1 MMGFLPNIFFPK
13 SSDMNLLYK
22 IKNLADSFI
31 KPNTKHLLLI
41 DGDNLSPK
49 TLSNII
55 PHEVM
60 NYNLK
65 IEIFC
70 TIENSSRWI
79 KSEQFSKANFL
90 LVKTKPQEADLRIK
104 SRVIEL
110 ACLKSKKAKLT
121 KIYFA
126 SNDKTFIEDVTHLSQ
141 KFDVTYISQ
150 HSLCSNTNLKT
161 INTTHNLTLNEK
173 QLIKLSMPLFN
184 VGIILKKNGVTYQG
198 KLTKFLIYQGFKV
211 SNGII
216 TSVPYK

>member
-1 MMGFLPNIFFPK
+1 
-13 SSDMNLLYK
+13 MNLFNQ
-22 IKNLADSFI
+22 IESLAKRFI
-31 KPNTKHLLLI
+31 KPNIKCLMLI

-49 TLSNII
+49 AVSSII
-55 PHEVM
+55 SHEVM

-90 LVKTKPQEADLRIK
+90 LVKTEPQEADLRIK

-110 ACLKSKKAKLT
+110 AFMKSKEAKLT

-126 SNDKTFIEDVTHLSQ
+126 SNDKTFIEDVSHLSQ

-198 KLTKFLIYQGFKV
+198 KLTKYLTYQGFKV

-216 TSVPYK
+216 TSVPYN